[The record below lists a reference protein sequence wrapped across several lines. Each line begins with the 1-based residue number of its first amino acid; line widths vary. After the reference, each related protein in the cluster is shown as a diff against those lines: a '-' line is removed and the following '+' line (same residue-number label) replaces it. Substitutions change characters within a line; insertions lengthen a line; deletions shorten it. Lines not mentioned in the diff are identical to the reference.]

1 VFLKDEKMKSR
12 LQELKIRRV
21 VFLREQDGMIER
33 QLKTLW
39 EDYFKSNIYVTWA
52 CLARV
57 RYADSSEE
65 KVALCLRAD
74 IADRK
79 TLVEQ
84 VSSDFRKLF
93 KTTESLDVIFLS
105 SEEQRILLLVAQ
117 PFYEQH
123 AHQT

>member
-1 VFLKDEKMKSR
+1 MV
-12 LQELKIRRV
+12 
-21 VFLREQDGMIER
+21 
-33 QLKTLW
+33 
-39 EDYFKSNIYVTWA
+39 
-52 CLARV
+52 
-57 RYADSSEE
+57 
-65 KVALCLRAD
+65 RAD